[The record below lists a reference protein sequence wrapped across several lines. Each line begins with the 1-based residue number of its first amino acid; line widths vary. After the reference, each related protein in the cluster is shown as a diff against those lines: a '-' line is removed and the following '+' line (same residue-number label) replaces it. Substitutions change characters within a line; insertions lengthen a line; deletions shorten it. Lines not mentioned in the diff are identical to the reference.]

1 MQITQPELENA
12 VQQMEQLRN
21 QATIYEQEAL
31 RFRKLVVAEEY
42 TVGQLLAQKAD
53 LNKEILELQEKKK
66 VAEIQLSEVL
76 KHKYE
81 VEEVVFAK
89 EDIARSREEALV
101 KKEED
106 AKKREE
112 AIVEKESLLERTQ
125 KALNE
130 AVIEVDAIKA
140 KLSADK
146 VILKEA
152 LDKLV

>member
-1 MQITQPELENA
+1 MRIEQPELDSA

-21 QATIYEQEAL
+21 QATIYEQESL

-42 TVGQLLAQKAD
+42 AVGQLIAQKSD
-53 LNKEILELQEKKK
+53 LNKEIPELQEKKK
-66 VAEIQLSEVL
+66 VAEIELSEVL

-81 VEEVVFAK
+81 VEEVIFAK
-89 EDIARSREEALV
+89 EDIARSREEALA

-112 AIVEKESLLERTQ
+112 ALIEKESLLERTQ
-125 KALNE
+125 MALNE

-146 VILKEA
+146 IILKEA